1 MHPMTQTAI
10 LWPMCALAALTFV
23 VLLVIPYQR
32 FTAAFAGKVKAEDFR
47 FGEAT
52 QVPAQVSVP
61 NRNYMNLLEIPVL
74 FYVVCLTLFAARF
87 VDSLDVTLAWIYVGL
102 RAAHSIV
109 HLTYNNVFHRL
120 LLFAASNVVL
130 LLMWIRLISG
140 L

>member
-1 MHPMTQTAI
+1 MTQTAI

-47 FGEAT
+47 FGEST
-52 QVPAQVSVP
+52 QVPTQVSVP

-74 FYVVCLTLFAARF
+74 FYVVCLTLFAARL
-87 VDSLDVTLAWIYVGL
+87 VDSLDVTLAWIYVAF

-109 HLTYNNVFHRL
+109 HLTTSFIGSCCLPRATSSCFSCGFV
-120 LLFAASNVVL
+120 
-130 LLMWIRLISG
+130 
-140 L
+140 